1 MTFLYGIF
9 LWLKPLPLLEPSNN
23 EHLKTNAKIRK
34 TFLEL
39 SGRASLEYSSG
50 KWGMSLD
57 GPSWR
62 RTVERGRELLHREGH
77 KLQAL
82 GWGIGN
88 AEERPNCLYL
98 EGKWSKHTISAVR
111 FWVCSTDFAW
121 KVEINLLYAFLI
133 KKKKNCD
140 TYLSNHFHWRNLSK
154 YMLFRYS
161 WNGSPLRWSRT
172 DLSQMKRIYKHFIIL
187 NLEQKRNKTRGEN
200 PDFLYGRIILLL

>member
-9 LWLKPLPLLEPSNN
+9 LWPKPLPLLEPSNN
-23 EHLKTNAKIRK
+23 EDLKANAKIRK

-111 FWVCSTDFAW
+111 FCVCSTDFAW

-133 KKKKNCD
+133 KKKKKIVTLTFPTTSTGETCRS
-140 TYLSNHFHWRNLSK
+140 TCCLGILGMVPHWGGQGQI
-154 YMLFRYS
+154 Y
-161 WNGSPLRWSRT
+161 LRWKGYIS
-172 DLSQMKRIYKHFIIL
+172 IL
-187 NLEQKRNKTRGEN
+187 
-200 PDFLYGRIILLL
+200 